1 MNTNKLNDNIEN
13 DSLDE
18 SEIYDEEP
26 NNFFI
31 EDSMQNCN
39 TEINFSALQKTL
51 NTNINQNGII
61 SNIPLTTYLGY
72 KKFLSNA

>member
-26 NNFFI
+26 NNFFLMKI
-31 EDSMQNCN
+31 QC
-39 TEINFSALQKTL
+39 KTV
-51 NTNINQNGII
+51 T
-61 SNIPLTTYLGY
+61 P
-72 KKFLSNA
+72 K